1 MRKNNKLKMSYILVT
16 ASTNESRNRL
26 NKIFNQYNPELKVS
40 KICSRAYLVK
50 NEGSALER
58 AYREELRDSFGIDLY
73 FVEEMHDRDIPEKVK
88 KNAEWHINHPSA
100 RSQQKNKAIE
110 DNELVPE
117 EELQECQPK
126 MECTRISDERQFDS

>member
-1 MRKNNKLKMSYILVT
+1 MSYILVT
-16 ASTNESRNRL
+16 ASNNKARDRL
-26 NKIFNQYNPELKVS
+26 NKVFNQNNTELKVS

-50 NEGSALER
+50 NGGNALER
-58 AYREELRDSFGIDLY
+58 AYREELRDDFGIDLY
-73 FVEEMHDRDIPEKVK
+73 FVEEIYERDIPEKVK

-100 RSQQKNKAIE
+100 LPQQKNKAIE

-126 MECTRISDERQFDS
+126 MECTRISDERRFDS